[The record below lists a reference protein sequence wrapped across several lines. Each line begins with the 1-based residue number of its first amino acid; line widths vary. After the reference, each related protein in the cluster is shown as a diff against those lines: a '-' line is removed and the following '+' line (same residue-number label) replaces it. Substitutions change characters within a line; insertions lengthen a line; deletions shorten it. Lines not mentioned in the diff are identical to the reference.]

1 MSLLLDALKKSG
13 ENKPHSLNEL
23 ELEEIQPAPRKP
35 VSQAPSE
42 ATSGSGNSQ
51 NNTPSSSPTPPVAP
65 SKTSSSRAA
74 GENLFSAKKAPPK
87 RRMKL
92 GIVPISLIF
101 GGIFGSVYG
110 FYVYVQITPANQ
122 RFWYSNT
129 PQPQQIAAPVAPP
142 VAPPRPVVVAT
153 APALVPLTQPVPTV
167 APVVPT
173 APAAAAEKP
182 VVAAAPHANSVSQAN
197 SAPTKKSTPRATSST
212 RENQNTP
219 GLHIQHQPEPDSID
233 LILSNAYQA
242 YQRGDLESAGN
253 YYRNALT
260 KDQKN
265 RDALLGLA
273 AIAQQQG
280 QDANAARYYRHVLEL
295 DPRDPVAQ
303 AALTSFGSGDPALK
317 ESHLKQ
323 LIAQQPDSAALN
335 LALGNQYADQSRWS
349 EAQQAYFNALA
360 IEPSNALFAF
370 NVAISLDHMGQR
382 SVAAQ
387 YYRQALQ
394 FDTTGNS
401 GFDRDQAQKRLTQL
415 TGH

>member
-35 VSQAPSE
+35 IAQAQSE
-42 ATSGSGNSQ
+42 PTSGSGISQ
-51 NNTPSSSPTPPVAP
+51 NSLSPSGSLPPAPP
-65 SKTSSSRAA
+65 SKTSSGRAA
-74 GENLFSAKKAPPK
+74 GENLFSAKKAPAK
-87 RRMKL
+87 KRMKL
-92 GIVPISLIF
+92 GIVPIALIT
-101 GGIFGSVYG
+101 GGILGSGYG
-110 FYVYVQITPANQ
+110 FYVYVEITPPNQ
-122 RFWYSNT
+122 RFWYSN
-129 PQPQQIAAPVAPP
+129 PPHPQQVAAPVAPP
-142 VAPPRPVVVAT
+142 VAPPRPAVVAT
-153 APALVPLTQPVPTV
+153 APALVPVTVATPPVAVADKPTV
-167 APVVPT
+167 ASEP
-173 APAAAAEKP
+173 
-182 VVAAAPHANSVSQAN
+182 QAN
-197 SAPTKKSTPRATSST
+197 SALQTNSSSQTNSAPAKKTTAHAPKTLRETP
-212 RENQNTP
+212 NTP
-219 GLHIQHQPEPDSID
+219 GLNIQHQPEADSID
-233 LILSNAYQA
+233 LILTSAYQA
-242 YQRGDLESAGN
+242 YQRGDFEAAGKH
-253 YYRNALT
+253 YRDALS

-280 QDANAARYYRHVLEL
+280 QDSNAVRYYRHVLEL

-303 AALTSFGSGDPALK
+303 AALASFGSGDPSLK

-335 LALGNQYADQSRWS
+335 FALGNQYADQSRWA

-382 SVAAQ
+382 SLAAQ

-401 GFDRDQAQKRLTQL
+401 GFNRDQAQKRLTQL
-415 TGH
+415 AAH